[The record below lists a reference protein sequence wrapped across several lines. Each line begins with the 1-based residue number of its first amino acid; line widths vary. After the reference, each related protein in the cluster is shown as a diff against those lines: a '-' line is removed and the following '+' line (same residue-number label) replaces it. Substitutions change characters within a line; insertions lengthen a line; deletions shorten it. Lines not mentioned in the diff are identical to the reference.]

1 MTKFRILFLTILCVS
16 LLAFAGCGNNGINK
30 NDVTDGTVNEETTD
44 MYDDNGTDNGMTNGT
59 DTKDSITNDMA
70 DDAKKAVDDVENA
83 VDGNGRMS
91 NMDNINDGVK
101 DTKNKINQ

>member
-1 MTKFRILFLTILCVS
+1 MNKFRILFLTILCVS
-16 LLAFAGCGNNGINK
+16 LLAFAGCGNNDTNR

-44 MYDDNGTDNGMTNGT
+44 MYDDNGSDNGMTNGT

-70 DDAKKAVDDVENA
+70 DDAKRAIDDVENA
-83 VDGNGRMS
+83 VDGND

>member
-1 MTKFRILFLTILCVS
+1 MNKFRILFSTILCVS
-16 LLAFAGCGNNGINK
+16 LLAFAGCGNNTNR

-44 MYDDNGTDNGMTNGT
+44 MYDNNVNDNGMNNGT
-59 DTKDSITNDMA
+59 DTTDSITNDMA
-70 DDAKKAVDDVENA
+70 DDAKRAIDDVENA
-83 VDGNGRMS
+83 VDGNDGMS